1 MLNDDC
7 ISGQSNL
14 GGTGVAD
21 ADEFIFSDG
30 GTLKALTG
38 ANLYGWVFG
47 KVSGDATI
55 NAAGA
60 LTIAA
65 QSVENS
71 MLADDAV
78 GADELAA
85 NAVVNASIASN
96 AAIDLDK
103 LDGGSCAASLTDLAQ
118 GDLLYAGDVDASNAI
133 KSITFSNLEDAIFGN
148 VSGDATIAAGGA
160 LTIGAGNVEGAMLN
174 TDVISAQTELASDG
188 LAAADE
194 MMISDAGALKKIGV
208 DNLFK
213 DGPGLLTAAAV
224 DVAADHFMFLD
235 GGATGDAKIESVA
248 DLVTGMAGAGLTAT
262 SGVLSVTGNN
272 VALKADGNAL
282 VEGYNYFADASSNAT
297 VTMPA
302 APAVGDVVTVKAG
315 NLTSNATI
323 IINKGSADHRIDGL
337 EGITIESPFG
347 AVTMVYVVADNWKI
361 V

>member
-1 MLNDDC
+1 MC
-7 ISGQSNL
+7 SNL
-14 GGTGVAD
+14 ED
-21 ADEFIFSDG
+21 SIF
-30 GTLKALTG
+30 
-38 ANLYGWVFG
+38 ANVG
-47 KVSGDATI
+47 GDATI
-55 NAAGA
+55 AAGGS

-65 QSVENS
+65 GAVENS

-118 GDLLYAGDVDASNAI
+118 GDLIYAGDVDASNAI

-194 MMISDAGALKKIGV
+194 LMISDGGTLKKIGV
-208 DNLFK
+208 DNLMK
-213 DGPGLLTAAAV
+213 DAPGLLTAAAI

-235 GGATGDAKIESVA
+235 GGATGDAKTESVA
-248 DLVTGMAGAGLTAT
+248 DLATGMAGAGLTAT

-272 VALKADGNAL
+272 VALKADSGTL

-297 VTMPA
+297 VSMPA

-315 NLTSNATI
+315 NLTSGAKI
-323 IINKGSADHRIDGL
+323 IINRQGSHEIDGL
-337 EGITIESPFG
+337 TSIEIESPYG
-347 AVTMVYVVADNWKI
+347 AVTMVYVVANDWRI